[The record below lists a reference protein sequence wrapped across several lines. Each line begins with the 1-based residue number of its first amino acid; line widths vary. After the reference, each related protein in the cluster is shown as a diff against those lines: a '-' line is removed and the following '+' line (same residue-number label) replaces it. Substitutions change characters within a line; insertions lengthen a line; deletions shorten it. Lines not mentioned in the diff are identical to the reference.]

1 MPARSARS
9 SGKPKFSTADAEPAE
24 ASATGVDF
32 EVSASPRGSF
42 TGRRHNRPDASAPR
56 PRRGLTWSLRGLLVA
71 SLAVPLLLLA
81 IAAWQNL
88 RFVWAQAREHVA
100 SETDELHLHA
110 VNAFETFSLALDL
123 MDDRV
128 RGLDWD
134 QIEHDPEL
142 HQFLSDIEK
151 LPEIDVVWITD
162 PTGHDRASGRFLSLT
177 PADVSD
183 RDYFV
188 AEKAR
193 DIGIFIGRAHIGR
206 RTGRD
211 EFSISRRRSA
221 ADGRFDGI
229 VRIAAKPSYFSD
241 FYSTREKRVSAL
253 LLRSDGAVLARYPAS
268 SSPFIF
274 SMDSGFMNT
283 IAVDPARGVFS
294 DTAELDGVQRLYGY
308 RRVGD
313 YPIYVVFGI
322 PTRGVIALWRDN
334 LASYSLVAVP
344 ASLAL
349 FAMTL
354 IAVRQSQRHKI
365 GSWRWQITALRLKRE
380 MDRRA
385 IAEAELRQA
394 QKMEAL
400 GQLTGGVAHDFN
412 NLLTVLQGCL
422 ELLSGR
428 QRDDPSQARVDTAL
442 RTIARGET
450 LTRQLLAFAQ
460 RRPQAVASLD
470 LNARLRGM
478 AEMLARTVGSEI
490 KIETD
495 LAPDLWPIDADA
507 NQFELA
513 VINLAING
521 RDAMPGGGVLR
532 LKTYNA
538 PRSAE
543 TADMTLPQGEF
554 VALEVSD
561 TGMGMAPEVLS
572 RAFEPFFTTKP
583 AGKGTGLGLS
593 LVYDFA
599 RQSGGTAAIRSKPG
613 HGTKVTLRLPRSR
626 KVGDPKNNRASGLL
640 VGGPA

>member
-1 MPARSARS
+1 M
-9 SGKPKFSTADAEPAE
+9 
-24 ASATGVDF
+24 ASAT
-32 EVSASPRGSF
+32 PHGSF
-42 TGRRHNRPDASAPR
+42 TGWRHNRPNAGDPR
-56 PRRGLTWSLRGLLVA
+56 PRRGLTWPSRGLLAA

-88 RFVWAQAREHVA
+88 RVVWAQAREHVA

-162 PTGHDRASGRFLSLT
+162 PTGHDRASGRLSLT

-183 RDYFV
+183 RDFFV
-188 AEKAR
+188 EEKAR

-221 ADGRFDGI
+221 ADRRFDEI

-253 LLRSDGAVLARYPAS
+253 LLRSDGAGLARYPAS

-274 SMDSGFMNT
+274 SPDSRFMST
-283 IAVDPARGVFS
+283 IAADPARGVFS
-294 DTAELDGVQRLYGY
+294 DTAELDGIQRLYGY
-308 RRVGD
+308 RRVGG

-322 PTRGVIALWRDN
+322 PTHDVLALWRDN
-334 LASYSLVAVP
+334 LVGYSLVAVP

-354 IAVRQSQRHKI
+354 IAVRQSQRRKI

-380 MDRRA
+380 MDRRGL
-385 IAEAELRQA
+385 AEAELRQS

-428 QRDDPSQARVDTAL
+428 QRDDPSQARVDMAL

-450 LTRQLLAFAQ
+450 LTRQLLAFA
-460 RRPQAVASLD
+460 RRQPQAVASLD

-513 VINLAING
+513 VINLAINA
-521 RDAMPGGGVLR
+521 RDAMPAGGVLR
-532 LKTYNA
+532 LRTCNA
-538 PRSAE
+538 PLPAE
-543 TADMTLPQGEF
+543 AADETLPPGEF
-554 VALEVSD
+554 VVLEVGD
-561 TGMGMAPEVLS
+561 TGAGMAPEVLT
-572 RAFEPFFTTKP
+572 RAFEPFFTTKG

-599 RQSGGTAAIRSKPG
+599 RQSGGGAAIRSKPD

-626 KVGDPKNNRASGLL
+626 KVGDPKHDRASGLL